1 MVDQTDSKIERP
13 PPTSEDRVSI
23 LLVDDSPDKLLAIE
37 SILDG
42 LGQEL
47 VKAYSGT
54 EALRLILKREFALI
68 LLDVNMPGMDGFETA
83 SLIRQRQQTENT
95 PIIFVTA
102 LSTTDADVFKGYS
115 FGAVDYIL
123 TPIMPDILRTKVG
136 VFVDLWKQKR
146 ALRLQAEKLR
156 SLNEDLEQRAAQL
169 AEANRELEGFC
180 YTVAHDLRAPLRAME
195 GLTCALAEEYSQ
207 NWDATAHDYA
217 ERIRVAA
224 ERMDRMIQEL
234 LSYSRLTLSE
244 PELGPVSIEALFKEV
259 LQILEWE
266 MRERK
271 ALVKVK
277 RTKARVIA
285 QHTLALQVFVNL
297 IGNAVKFVSPGNKPL
312 IKVWSEKR
320 ENGFLRV
327 WVEDNGIGIAPEHHG
342 RIFRVFERLHDRET
356 YSGTGIG
363 LAIVQKSV
371 TRMGGNVGLESEPG
385 KGSRF
390 WVELKY
396 CPEEM
401 DDAPEQNEK
410 RSKVAPSTAV
420 FN

>member
-1 MVDQTDSKIERP
+1 VVDQTDSKIERP